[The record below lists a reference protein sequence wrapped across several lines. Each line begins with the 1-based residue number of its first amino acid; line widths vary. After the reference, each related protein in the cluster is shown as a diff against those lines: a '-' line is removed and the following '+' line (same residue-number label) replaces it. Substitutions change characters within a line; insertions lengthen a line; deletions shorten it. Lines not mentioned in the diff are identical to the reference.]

1 VLGGTRDP
9 ALGAAVPT
17 AGVAMLWSSAY
28 RTKTL
33 LVSVPWFLMDI
44 ATYGVG
50 LFTPTILMAIAPTVG
65 GSAGVLGRDYAD
77 AKGSALLNLF
87 LLAGSLASLW
97 TVPRVGR
104 MRMQVIGFAGMAVGM
119 LLLMAGSSAAY
130 GGAAHLVP
138 IVSGFAI
145 FNLLMN
151 SGPNA
156 TTFTLAPEL
165 FPTPLRASAGGLASS
180 IAKLGAALGVFV
192 LPIVREH
199 FGITAVLGLVFVV
212 SLAGGITT
220 WLLAGRHV
228 EG

>member
-1 VLGGTRDP
+1 
-9 ALGAAVPT
+9 
-17 AGVAMLWSSAY
+17 
-28 RTKTL
+28 
-33 LVSVPWFLMDI
+33 LMDI

-65 GSAGVLGRDYAD
+65 GSASVLGMDYAD
-77 AKGSALLNLF
+77 AKGGALLNLF

-104 MRMQVIGFAGMAVGM
+104 IRMQVIGFAGMAVGM
-119 LLLMAGSSAAY
+119 LLLMVGTTVERGSAS
-130 GGAAHLVP
+130 HLVP
-138 IVSGFAI
+138 IVSGFVI

-165 FPTPLRASAGGLASS
+165 FPTPLRASAGGLAAS

-192 LPIVREH
+192 LPILREH

-220 WLLAGRHV
+220 WLLAGCHA